1 MRSGELMVVKRYK
14 SLYLP
19 ALTIVATVAI
29 LLIVIAVSTY
39 RNITRERGR
48 MEEALLREGRVVM
61 HALEAAVKEDTPG
74 TTAPHAVQRLN
85 RLLEH
90 ISREP
95 EISGISIIDSEGKN
109 VAYSSPTEA
118 GRKIGGGHSLNLL
131 LREKGMVTRYG
142 HDPAGE
148 RIFEIIQPLHSLFSP
163 EPLAT
168 AREKKDVVGLGK
180 EPLTK
185 WSQDKIII
193 LSFRLRVFETAKRE
207 DILHIILMGAILIIM
222 GTGTLYFIF
231 IVHNYYQID
240 RTLSQIKTYMENVVD
255 SMTDGLISLDENGNV
270 VTMNRQAME
279 ILGAEAGG
287 WKGKAIDKIFDDT
300 DKSFLR
306 EARDRIIRD
315 REMEIL
321 RRDGERIPLSL
332 SAAPLKDDKERELG
346 AVLIIRNLREIEEL
360 KEKVR
365 RSERLAAVGRLAAG
379 MAHEIRNPLSSIRG
393 FAQFFL
399 NRFREQKTEQEYA
412 SIMIREVDRLN
423 RVITEL
429 LDFARPRE
437 PRREVC
443 SLENVIDYT
452 LKILSPELA
461 GKKVRVERNYEK
473 ELPQVAADQE
483 QLSQAFL
490 NLLLNALD
498 AVEEDGEIIIGL
510 QRLPDCS
517 AVEITIADNGRGIP
531 HENLGKVF
539 EPFFSTKRKGT
550 GLGLAIAYRIVENHG
565 GEITVNN
572 RQGGGTIFSIT
583 LPPRPRQ

>member
-1 MRSGELMVVKRYK
+1 
-14 SLYLP
+14 
-19 ALTIVATVAI
+19 
-29 LLIVIAVSTY
+29 
-39 RNITRERGR
+39 
-48 MEEALLREGRVVM
+48 
-61 HALEAAVKEDTPG
+61 
-74 TTAPHAVQRLN
+74 
-85 RLLEH
+85 
-90 ISREP
+90 
-95 EISGISIIDSEGKN
+95 
-109 VAYSSPTEA
+109 
-118 GRKIGGGHSLNLL
+118 
-131 LREKGMVTRYG
+131 MVTRYG
-142 HDPAGE
+142 LDPAGE
-148 RIFEIIQPLHSLFSP
+148 RIFEIIQPLRHVFSSA
-163 EPLAT
+163 PLAA
-168 AREKKDVVGLGK
+168 AREKKDDVRLGT
-180 EPLTK
+180 EPLMK
-185 WSQDKIII
+185 WAQDKIIV
-193 LSFRLRVFETAKRE
+193 LGFRLRVFETAKRE

-222 GTGTLYFIF
+222 GTGALYFVF
-231 IVHNYYQID
+231 IVHNYDRID

-255 SMTDGLISLDENGNV
+255 SMTDGLISLDEKGHV

-287 WKGKAIDKIFDDT
+287 WKGKAIGKIFGDANE
-300 DKSFLR
+300 SFLR

-321 RRDGERIPLSL
+321 RRDGGRIPLSL
-332 SAAPLKDDKERELG
+332 SAAPLKDDKGRELG

-429 LDFARPRE
+429 LDFACPRE
-437 PRREVC
+437 PRRGVC
-443 SLENVIDYT
+443 SLKDIIDYT

-461 GKKVRVERNYEK
+461 GKKVRVEQNYEK
-473 ELPQVAADQE
+473 GLPPVAADQE

-490 NLLLNALD
+490 HLLLNALD

-510 QRLPDCS
+510 QRRPDRS
-517 AVEITIADNGRGIP
+517 ALDITIADNGRGIP
-531 HENLGKVF
+531 PENMGKVF

-583 LPPRPRQ
+583 LPLQAPAITGDG

>member
-1 MRSGELMVVKRYK
+1 MVVKRYK

-19 ALTIVATVAI
+19 ALTIVATVVI

-39 RNITRERGR
+39 RNINRERGR

-61 HALEAAVKEDTPG
+61 HVLEAALKEDIPAG
-74 TTAPHAVQRLN
+74 TTAPPSMQRLN

-95 EISGISIIDSEGKN
+95 EISGISIINSEGKN
-109 VAYSSPTEA
+109 VAYSSLREA
-118 GRKIGGGHSLNLL
+118 GRRIGGGRSLNLL

-148 RIFEIIQPLHSLFSP
+148 RIFEIIQPLHPVFSSD
-163 EPLAT
+163 PLAA
-168 AREKKDVVGLGK
+168 AREKKDGLRLGN
-180 EPLTK
+180 EPLMK
-185 WSQDKIII
+185 WSQDKIIV

-207 DILHIILMGAILIIM
+207 DILHIILMGAILIIL
-222 GTGTLYFIF
+222 GTGALYFVF
-231 IVHNYYQID
+231 IVHNYYRID
-240 RTLSQIKTYMENVVD
+240 RTLGQIKTYMENVVD
-255 SMTDGLISLDENGNV
+255 SMTDGLISLDENGHV

-287 WKGKAIDKIFDDT
+287 CKGKAIGKIFGDT
-300 DKSFLR
+300 NESFLR
-306 EARDRIIRD
+306 EARDQIIRD
-315 REMEIL
+315 REMEVL
-321 RRDGERIPLSL
+321 RRDGGRIPLSL
-332 SAAPLKDDKERELG
+332 SAAPLKDDKGRELG

-443 SLENVIDYT
+443 SLKDIINYT

-461 GKKVRVERNYEK
+461 GKKVRVEQNYEK
-473 ELPQVAADQE
+473 ELPPVAADQE

-490 NLLLNALD
+490 NLLLNALY
-498 AVEEDGEIIIGL
+498 AVEEDGEIIIGM
-510 QRLPDCS
+510 RRFPDRS
-517 AVEITIADNGRGIP
+517 ALDITIADNGRGIP
-531 HENLGKVF
+531 PENLEKVF
-539 EPFFSTKRKGT
+539 EPFFSTKPKGT

-583 LPPRPRQ
+583 LPLHDPGNHRG